1 MTNGKMKT
9 SIEEIKV
16 LAAFW
21 QSPTGKLAIQH
32 IERLKDGN
40 LEKAMGFSDKLA
52 QPNEASC
59 AFLYRARGIKA
70 VLDDI
75 QMIINRGNELNKE
88 GDSSDL
94 GTK

>member
-1 MTNGKMKT
+1 MITKNKT
-9 SIEEIKV
+9 SIAEIKA
-16 LAAFW
+16 LAEFW
-21 QSPTGKLAIQH
+21 QSSNGKLAIQH
-32 IERLKDGN
+32 IEQLKDGN
-40 LEKAMGFSDKLA
+40 LEKAMHFSDKLI

-75 QMIINRGNELNKE
+75 QMIINKAEELNKKE
-88 GDSSDL
+88 GELSES